1 MNSSGRFSSLST
13 WSARRVI
20 VACALWVVG
29 APLLA
34 TLGLILA
41 GLAAAAFSGGTHF
54 SFTAS
59 LTNWSLA
66 WFYVPPLLL
75 VIAWLWSKRNA
86 QSSE

>member
-13 WSARRVI
+13 WSIRRVI
-20 VACALWVVG
+20 VSCALWLVG
-29 APLLA
+29 APVLA

-41 GLAAAAFSGGTHF
+41 GLAAAAFSGDTKLK
-54 SFTAS
+54 FTAT

-75 VIAWLWSKRNA
+75 ITAWLWSKRRTS
-86 QSSE
+86 SSE